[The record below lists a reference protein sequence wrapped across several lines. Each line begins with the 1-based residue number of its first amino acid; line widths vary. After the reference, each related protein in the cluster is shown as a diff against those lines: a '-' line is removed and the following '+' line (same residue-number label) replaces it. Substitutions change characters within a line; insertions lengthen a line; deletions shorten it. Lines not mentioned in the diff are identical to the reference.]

1 MVAKTRSKT
10 QQQNILNDSRKKVE
24 FMFSKRDYFENKL
37 NYILSKQ
44 LDSKEK
50 PVITADTKL
59 SRSDYKLLNL
69 LKEIRPW
76 AFKCWN
82 VMENH
87 EKITGIDML
96 EQACIINEIAIGVR
110 MILNTPDNWG
120 EPEWDD
126 GLWLTPV
133 EEKRIKLRM

>member
-1 MVAKTRSKT
+1 MVANTRNKIKKE
-10 QQQNILNDSRKKVE
+10 NILNDSRKKVE
-24 FMFSKRDYFENKL
+24 CMFSKRDYFENKL
-37 NYILSKQ
+37 NYILSK

-50 PVITADTKL
+50 PIITANTKL

-69 LKEIRPW
+69 LKEVRPW

-82 VMENH
+82 VMDNH

-96 EQACIINEIAIGVR
+96 EQASSINEIAIRVR
-110 MILNTPDNWG
+110 MILDTPDNWG

-126 GLWLTPV
+126 SLWLTSV
-133 EEKRIKLRM
+133 EEERIEIKK

>member
-10 QQQNILNDSRKKVE
+10 NKERILNESLKMVE
-24 FMFSKRDYFENKL
+24 FIFSKRDYFRNKL
-37 NYILSKQ
+37 NNIRSK

-76 AFKCWN
+76 AFKCWDI
-82 VMENH
+82 MLAHDE
-87 EKITGIDML
+87 ITGIDMT
-96 EQACIINEIAIGVR
+96 QKACMINEIAIFTR
-110 MILNTPDNWG
+110 TMLDTPDNWG

-133 EEKRIKLRM
+133 EEERIKLRM